1 MAELVT
7 VAKTSEIGAGQ
18 AKAVDVKGQ
27 TVAVFNVGGTFYAI
41 EDTCTHV
48 GGPLSE
54 GEVQGT
60 AVTCPWHG
68 AQFDVTSGKV
78 LGPPAAEGVKSYPV
92 RVEGDEIKVELP

>member
-27 TVAVFNVGGTFYAI
+27 TVAVFNVGGKFYAI

-54 GEVQGT
+54 GELQGT

>member
-1 MAELVT
+1 MAALMT
-7 VAKTSEIGAGQ
+7 VAKTGEVPPGQ
-18 AKAVDVKGQ
+18 AKFVDVNG
-27 TVAVFNVGGTFYAI
+27 TPVALFNIGGTYYAI
-41 EDTCTHV
+41 DDTCPHS

-78 LGPPAAEGVKSYPV
+78 LTPPADEGVKSYPV
-92 RVEGDEIKVELP
+92 RVEGDEIKLEV

>member
-27 TVAVFNVGGTFYAI
+27 TVAIFNVGGTFYAI

>member
-27 TVAVFNVGGTFYAI
+27 TVALFNVGGKFYAI

>member
-27 TVAVFNVGGTFYAI
+27 TVAVFNVGGKFYAI

>member
-27 TVAVFNVGGTFYAI
+27 TVALFNVGGTFYAI